1 MQAGKQATLSRTSTS
16 RLSPAKTC
24 HVFLIGTLFWHPL
37 SSELQMLPC
46 LSGVRVTSAHQ
57 RIPLNVQSFGSCNGI
72 FDGRRAALCNHHRR
86 IPKYAVSFEDWQRN
100 GKADKTESG
109 PGKRVIASL
118 QSASFNIAPERASGS
133 GRWLLVSCLWF
144 MRAGLTC
151 GGIGGIGIGG
161 GGEQRKM
168 PTVHEDIS

>member
-37 SSELQMLPC
+37 SSQLQMEPC
-46 LSGVRVTSAHQ
+46 LSGLSGVRVTSAHQ
-57 RIPLNVQSFGSCNGI
+57 RIPLNVQSLGSCNGI

-118 QSASFNIAPERASGS
+118 QSASFNIAPERAGRVVGCSFHVCGS
-133 GRWLLVSCLWF
+133 
-144 MRAGLTC
+144 
-151 GGIGGIGIGG
+151 
-161 GGEQRKM
+161 
-168 PTVHEDIS
+168 